1 MIKIFVVDDEIMA
14 INYFKSLIEKYNSN
28 AQVVGSAINGESA
41 LEQIKK
47 LLPDVVFVDINMPI
61 MNGLEISAKLLE
73 EKPRQKIVLLT
84 SYRDF
89 DYIKQGMDMGIETY
103 LLKNELSIDSLQKV
117 LKRLEKEIEDEK
129 QKSFLYT
136 EHHLRQFL
144 LGNELVF
151 EWRKGVFFNAN
162 IIELFYITRKRNF
175 SIIKQDISLKEIDYK
190 NFIEEQKQQ
199 NINCIEFIQMNDN
212 CWCGIYAFSKE
223 TIALEKDNVINFIQQ
238 YFTSRDISILIVKAG
253 AFHEINSLP
262 ILYKKAQQIEKAKL
276 FHGEGESIELDQLK
290 EKSKE
295 QSNFIKLEVE
305 LGEAIENGD
314 KNSERRIVK
323 EYLNCLRTLD
333 EDEGYEENIRI
344 IFRSYYRVLK
354 QKNMERCIDSK
365 WMRETFDSIDKIET
379 WLWSRMID
387 FHKIMVQNQMTG
399 YSRITLQTLSY
410 IHKNYEKNISAQ
422 TIADDMNISEG
433 HIRRVF
439 KEEMNLTVADFLTN
453 YRITKAKEFM
463 KKGDIRVTQVYQKV
477 GFTSSQYF
485 SSVFKKNVGISPSE
499 YNRKCR
505 EKNEESNI

>member
-28 AQVVGSAINGESA
+28 AEVVGSAINGEIA
-41 LEQIKK
+41 LEHIKN
-47 LLPDVVFVDINMPI
+47 LSPDVVFVDINMPV

-73 EKPRQKIVLLT
+73 DNPRQKIVLLT
-84 SYRDF
+84 SYSDF
-89 DYIKQGMDMGIETY
+89 DYIKQGMDLGIETY

-117 LKRLEKEIEDEK
+117 LKRLEEEIEEEN
-129 QKSFLYT
+129 QKFTLYA

-144 LGNELVF
+144 LGYEPVF
-151 EWRKGVFFNAN
+151 EWGKDIFSNEN
-162 IIELFYITRKRNF
+162 IMELFYITRKKSF
-175 SIIKQDISLKEIDYK
+175 SVIKQEIGLSEIDYK
-190 NFIEEQKQQ
+190 SFLKEQKD
-199 NINCIEFIQMNDN
+199 NKINCLEFVRINDS

-223 TIALEKDNVINFIQQ
+223 MITIEKEKAICFIRD
-238 YFTSRDISILIVKAG
+238 YFTSRNLSILTVKSG
-253 AFHEINSLP
+253 EFNDIKSLP
-262 ILYKKAQQIEKAKL
+262 FLFKKAQKVEKVKL
-276 FHGEGESIELDQLK
+276 FYGDMESIELNQVK
-290 EKSKE
+290 EKSNE
-295 QSNFIKLEVE
+295 PSNFIKLEVE

-314 KNSERRIVK
+314 KNRERKIVN

-344 IFRSYYRVLK
+344 IFRSYYRFLK
-354 QKNMERCIDSK
+354 QKNMERFIDSK
-365 WMRETFDSIDKIET
+365 WMLETFESVDKIET
-379 WLWSRMID
+379 WLGSRIID
-387 FHKIMVQNQMTG
+387 FHKIMLQNQATG
-399 YSRITLQTLSY
+399 YSRITLLALTY

-439 KEEMNLTVADFLTN
+439 KEEMNLTVADYLTN

-463 KKGDIRVTQVYQKV
+463 KKGDIRVTQVYQRV

>member
-14 INYFKSLIEKYNSN
+14 INYFKSLIDKYNSN
-28 AQVVGSAINGESA
+28 AQVVGSAINGEIA
-41 LEQIKK
+41 LEHIKN
-47 LLPDVVFVDINMPI
+47 LSPDVVFVDINMPV

-73 EKPRQKIVLLT
+73 DNPRQRIVLLT

-89 DYIKQGMDMGIETY
+89 DYIKQGMDLGIETY

-117 LKRLEKEIEDEK
+117 LKRLEEEIEEEN
-129 QKSFLYT
+129 QKSILYA

-144 LGNELVF
+144 LGNEPLS
-151 EWRKGVFFNAN
+151 EWSKDISSYKN
-162 IIELFYITRKRNF
+162 IMELFYITRKKSF
-175 SIIKQDISLKEIDYK
+175 SVMKQEIGLSEIDYK
-190 NFIEEQKQQ
+190 SFLEEQKDC
-199 NINCIEFIQMNDN
+199 NINCLEFVRINDS
-212 CWCGIYAFSKE
+212 CWCGIYGFSKE
-223 TIALEKDNVINFIQQ
+223 MIEKEKAIRFIRN
-238 YFTSRDISILIVKAG
+238 YFTGRNLSILIVKSG
-253 AFHEINSLP
+253 EITDINNLP
-262 ILYKKAQQIEKAKL
+262 SFFKKAQKIEKAKL
-276 FHGEGESIELDQLK
+276 FYGDMESIELNQVK
-290 EKSKE
+290 EKSNE
-295 QSNFIKLEVE
+295 PSNFIKLEVE

-314 KNSERRIVK
+314 KNRERKIVN
-323 EYLNCLRTLD
+323 EYLNCLRTLG
-333 EDEGYEENIRI
+333 EDESYEENIRI
-344 IFRSYYRVLK
+344 IFRSYYRFLK
-354 QKNMERCIDSK
+354 QKNMERFIDSK
-365 WMRETFDSIDKIET
+365 WMIETFESVDEIET
-379 WLWSRMID
+379 WLGSRIID
-387 FHKIMVQNQMTG
+387 FHKIMLQNQATG
-399 YSRITLQTLSY
+399 YSRITLLALTY

-439 KEEMNLTVADFLTN
+439 KEEMNLTVADYLTN

>member
-212 CWCGIYAFSKE
+212 CWCGILS
-223 TIALEKDNVINFIQQ
+223 
-238 YFTSRDISILIVKAG
+238 LI
-253 AFHEINSLP
+253 
-262 ILYKKAQQIEKAKL
+262 
-276 FHGEGESIELDQLK
+276 
-290 EKSKE
+290 
-295 QSNFIKLEVE
+295 
-305 LGEAIENGD
+305 
-314 KNSERRIVK
+314 
-323 EYLNCLRTLD
+323 
-333 EDEGYEENIRI
+333 
-344 IFRSYYRVLK
+344 
-354 QKNMERCIDSK
+354 
-365 WMRETFDSIDKIET
+365 
-379 WLWSRMID
+379 
-387 FHKIMVQNQMTG
+387 
-399 YSRITLQTLSY
+399 
-410 IHKNYEKNISAQ
+410 
-422 TIADDMNISEG
+422 
-433 HIRRVF
+433 HI
-439 KEEMNLTVADFLTN
+439 
-453 YRITKAKEFM
+453 
-463 KKGDIRVTQVYQKV
+463 
-477 GFTSSQYF
+477 
-485 SSVFKKNVGISPSE
+485 
-499 YNRKCR
+499 
-505 EKNEESNI
+505 